1 MCLGLGIIGIPLA
14 ARVSVASAA
23 ATVTTAIEWG
33 LTPAAVG
40 QVAVFSCR
48 KVLFLAAAAA
58 AVVVVK
64 DHAHEQA
71 DDGATGCEQD
81 AVVFDSDGTMR
92 DVVGYRHVRVVVW
105 VLEGYTYFTHKTK
118 LIMLSR

>member
-1 MCLGLGIIGIPLA
+1 MIGIPLA

-48 KVLFLAAAAA
+48 KVLFLAA